1 MLCVLV
7 DAISYFVSDVI
18 LNPDCL
24 VSRPA
29 ACYSSG
35 HFQNVLQYEQ
45 AQRHAARTWVYRR
58 YIRRIKDCGYWRQ
71 LRTLAISLRSVTT
84 SRVRFYWIGTLKW
97 NNSSDGGRRGRES
110 VSSLVSSLVH
120 PRSPAVRIPGY
131 VTCSAF
137 SNWTSTSCPGTL
149 ITGLAGILHIVVYTY
164 FSFSAR

>member
-97 NNSSDGGRRGRES
+97 NNSSDGVRRSRES
-110 VSSLVSSLVH
+110 VSSLVSPLVQSVEPSCTYTWLCDLQCAQQLDLDIMSRNSYH
-120 PRSPAVRIPGY
+120 RVGWDFTHRSV
-131 VTCSAF
+131 
-137 SNWTSTSCPGTL
+137 
-149 ITGLAGILHIVVYTY
+149 HI
-164 FSFSAR
+164 F